1 MLGTHANGRAQCPAI
16 VASANKRET
25 AGWPAARS
33 RLVRGEAVEQ
43 AAAAGAAQVVE
54 AAAAVG
60 AARGM
65 RRIPRSRR
73 NVVAQAL
80 AVGVTQ
86 HGSAL
91 GAARPVAA
99 GAILARRKRGA
110 VHLRAGQNVMRVG

>member
-1 MLGTHANGRAQCPAI
+1 M
-16 VASANKRET
+16 
-25 AGWPAARS
+25 PAARS

-54 AAAAVG
+54 AATTVG
-60 AARGM
+60 SARGM

-80 AVGVTQ
+80 AVGVAY
-86 HGSAL
+86 HGGAL

-99 GAILARRKRGA
+99 GAVLARRKCGA
-110 VHLRAGQNVMRVG
+110 VHLRAGTSCALGV